1 MCLAGY
7 SFEMRILILLY
18 FLCDMIN
25 NTCLQIARGLGDNFS
40 YAIGSI
46 VGSLGKVAL
55 TVVGVSL
62 LDGGLS
68 VFTTMFY
75 GHSILRPSCY
85 ECPYK
90 SVMHP
95 GDITIADYWGIEK
108 AAPQFD
114 DNKGVSL
121 VLINNEVGERVFE
134 KVKEEIKWKETRLS
148 DSMQPP
154 LKAPFPEPENR
165 ALFWSDFSNR
175 SFDFIAKKYAE
186 SGLVNKVK
194 RGLKKIKRKLIG

>member
-1 MCLAGY
+1 MWGEYLNWQEKQNTSKVMTVDFRNKIDFGWRAHKETIT
-7 SFEMRILILLY
+7 FE
-18 FLCDMIN
+18 N
-25 NTCLQIARGLGDNFS
+25 
-40 YAIGSI
+40 
-46 VGSLGKVAL
+46 GKSVN
-55 TVVGVSL
+55 S
-62 LDGGLS
+62 S